1 MNQSVVLTLKIKH
14 ILVRQTNLECS
25 VMSEYKSILLSVE
38 QWKQV
43 LVHVEG
49 TANSNKYMF
58 ILRCWANAQVV
69 TNSSYVAFEG
79 IVAEDL
85 TDRTITGLRI
95 GNITKWVKNV
105 TGITD
110 PTPSVYQWNQ
120 IKGEWTIGWDQCGNL
135 RQALGFSKMP
145 KGV

>member
-1 MNQSVVLTLKIKH
+1 
-14 ILVRQTNLECS
+14 
-25 VMSEYKSILLSVE
+25 MSEYKSILLSVD

-49 TANSNKYMF
+49 AANSNKYMF

-105 TGITD
+105 TGLAD